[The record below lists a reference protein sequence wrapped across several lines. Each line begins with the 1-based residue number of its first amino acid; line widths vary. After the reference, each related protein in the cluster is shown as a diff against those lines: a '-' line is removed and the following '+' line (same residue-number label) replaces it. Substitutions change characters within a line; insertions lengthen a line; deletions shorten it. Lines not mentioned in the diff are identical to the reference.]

1 MKKLSLL
8 LSLSLTLMQHTSSA
22 KTDFFVGIKGGLSI
36 PSLRAGESVNDWN
49 KNYVSRR
56 GPYFGVFAE
65 FVLNRFFSFQPEIAY
80 AAEGG
85 KRNGIQP
92 IGIPV
97 QYLADFQKAFN
108 TDKDYL
114 YAGLNSTSR
123 VNYLQLPLLLKF
135 NYPIACKGR
144 LNVFAQAGPYVG
156 YLVAAKQIVKTENL
170 RVYMDGEGKT
180 EIAPLLVHSFF
191 GSSVDTVI
199 DAKNDLHKFNT
210 GVQAA
215 VGLSY
220 STGRGKIFIEGG
232 GNYGF
237 MYIQKGDDHGKN
249 NIGAGTI
256 LVGYAHHFRKKKNL

>member
-1 MKKLSLL
+1 MKKFCIL
-8 LSLSLTLMQHTSSA
+8 LSLAIASLQITAAA
-22 KTDFFVGIKGGLSI
+22 KTDVFIGIKGGLSI

-49 KNYVSRR
+49 KNYVSRL
-56 GPYFGVFAE
+56 GTYFGAFAE
-65 FVLNRFFSFQPEIAY
+65 IVLGRHFSFQPEIAY

-92 IGIPV
+92 FGIPA
-97 QYLADFQKAFN
+97 QYLDAFQSTFN

-114 YAGLNSTSR
+114 YADLNSTSR
-123 VNYLQLPLLLKF
+123 VNYLQVPLLLKF

-144 LNVFAQAGPYVG
+144 LNVFAQAGPYFG

-170 RVYMDGEGKT
+170 RVYLDSDGKT
-180 EIAPLLVHSFF
+180 EISPVLVHAFF
-191 GSSVDTVI
+191 GNSVDTVI

-220 STGRGKIFIEGG
+220 SIGSGKIFVEGG

-256 LVGYAHHFRKKKNL
+256 LIGYAHNFRKKKNL